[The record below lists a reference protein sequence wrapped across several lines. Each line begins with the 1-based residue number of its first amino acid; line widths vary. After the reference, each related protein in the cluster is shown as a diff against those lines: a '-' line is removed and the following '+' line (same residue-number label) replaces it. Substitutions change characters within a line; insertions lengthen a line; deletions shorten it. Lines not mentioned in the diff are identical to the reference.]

1 MDITDTSDDDES
13 VSGLS
18 CNSDVSLIE
27 DICLASLALSFREN
41 QLLIAQMNWH
51 RHVQLLLHENLF
63 YVKYWMSLLAFN
75 KLLDLLSPKLKLNAK
90 FARMAGSEPIS
101 TEIMLHCTIRY
112 LAGGSYHDTCATAFI
127 NRPSFFRLVWHT
139 IDVINSCDTLN
150 MDLPR
155 LHELDQLCSGF
166 YQISTDGVMDGCI
179 GALDG
184 YLMRITAPSHRE
196 CGNVSAYFS
205 GHYCTYGVNVQ
216 AVCDADCHVYFY
228 SLAAPCKTND
238 NVAIKKTSLPA
249 WLNSLLPGFFVAC
262 DCAYSLSEH
271 LISPYSGPQH
281 FLEKCDNFNFYL
293 SQLCIRIEMA
303 FGLLVTKWRIF
314 HTPINVKFSNLP

>member
-18 CNSDVSLIE
+18 RNSDVSLIE

-41 QLLIAQMNWH
+41 KLLVARMNWH

-63 YVKYWMSLLAFN
+63 HVKYRMSLLAFD

-90 FARMAGSEPIS
+90 FARMAGSKPIS
-101 TEIMLHCTIRY
+101 TDIMLHCTIRY
-112 LAGGSYHDTCATAFI
+112 LARGSYHDICATAFI
-127 NRPSFFRLVWHT
+127 SRPSFFHLVWHT

-150 MDLPR
+150 IDLPR
-155 LHELDQLCSGF
+155 LHELDQLRSGF

-196 CGNVSAYFS
+196 CDNVSAYFS

-216 AVCDADCHVYFY
+216 AVCDADCRVNFY
-228 SLAAPCKTND
+228 SLTALGKTND
-238 NVAIKKTSLPA
+238 NISIKKTSLPA
-249 WLNSLLPGFFVAC
+249 WLNSLPPGCFAAS

-271 LISPYSGPQH
+271 ITTVSITEKLQLDYSVSTK
-281 FLEKCDNFNFYL
+281 FLTHNNYL
-293 SQLCIRIEMA
+293 MSQ
-303 FGLLVTKWRIF
+303 
-314 HTPINVKFSNLP
+314 PN